1 MQRHDIYMDECMHSF
16 NVNVHNANANS
27 EKLNTKYFQQRSN
40 SINFKRLQETNS
52 QNRTYDL
59 DIRPQA

>member
-1 MQRHDIYMDECMHSF
+1 MQNTTHVDECMRFF
-16 NVNVHNANANS
+16 NRKYAICKCNS

-40 SINFKRLQETNS
+40 SINSKGLQETPS

-59 DIRPQA
+59 DI